1 MTYRTLQRQVGYL
14 AIEEDYEVWE
24 LKLIYPGM
32 SVKNIVRAI
41 KKYER
46 VYGEK

>member
-1 MTYRTLQRQVGYL
+1 MKYRTLQRQVGYL
-14 AIEEDYEVWE
+14 AHEEDYEVWE

-41 KKYER
+41 EKYR
-46 VYGEK
+46 RQFCEK